1 MKTYKFIT
9 DFLAKNNI
17 EYSKHGG
24 KYYIGRCAVGED
36 NFYDYGEAE
45 KLLTFYKGY
54 ERLSQAGTL
63 DYQGTAA
70 NPLLCADGNNR
81 QESLFQLAH
90 RQVQYVLPQ
99 NHGCH

>member
-54 ERLSQAGTL
+54 EWLANDPHIVIVDCCDCCACAG
-63 DYQGTAA
+63 
-70 NPLLCADGNNR
+70 
-81 QESLFQLAH
+81 
-90 RQVQYVLPQ
+90 
-99 NHGCH
+99 